1 MSETELNP
9 KQDMPSSPSENGG
22 SYAGGVYDREAVKQ
36 EGGSPLLAEIFNKN
50 NINLILWMLAIFF
63 IIKFVMGVMN
73 GTGVI
78 SPAIDVV
85 VFVGIIVYVIYLPK
99 NDDIVSAATTELK
112 REMEDYRTMI
122 YLGVVV
128 AILFAVG
135 MIFGSATPVSLGLL
149 KNIGFVY
156 LIFLG
161 IINFCVYVLKIPVV
175 DMIFSKPKQKEESAT
190 EIIKDI
196 VSNQDE
202 VFNVANNLYT
212 YDDAKMVC
220 GALDARLATY
230 DEMEDTYKKGGEW
243 CNYGWSEGQY
253 AYFPTQKETWKK
265 LQSDEKNKHNCG
277 RPGINGGYMENPN
290 IKFGANCFG
299 KRPTAKNTDLLKLNT
314 GDLVAKNPDEI
325 ALDQKVNAWKAN
337 AAKLEVN
344 PFNHLKWSA
353 M

>member
-1 MSETELNP
+1 MSETE
-9 KQDMPSSPSENGG
+9 Q
-22 SYAGGVYDREAVKQ
+22 KQ
-36 EGGSPLLAEIFNKN
+36 EISPPPSPFAEIFNQN
-50 NINLILWMLAIFF
+50 NINLVLWILAIFF

-122 YLGVVV
+122 YLGVVI
-128 AILFAVG
+128 AILFAIG
-135 MIFGSATPVSLGLL
+135 MMLESIGSTTPVSLGLL
-149 KNIGFVY
+149 KNIGIVY

-175 DMIFSKPKQKEESAT
+175 DMIFSKPKSSDTEKKEET
-190 EIIKDI
+190 TTDIIKDI
-196 VSNQDE
+196 VANQDE

-220 GALDARLATY
+220 SALDSRLATY
-230 DEMEDTYKKGGEW
+230 DEIEDTYKKGGEW
-243 CNYGWSEGQY
+243 CNYGWSEGQH

-265 LQSDEKNKHNCG
+265 LQLDDKKKHNCG
-277 RPGINGGYMENPN
+277 RPGVNGGYMANPN

-299 KRPTAKNTDLLKLNT
+299 KRPAAKDTDLLKLNT
-314 GDLVAKNPDEI
+314 GNLAPKTPDEI

-337 AAKLEVN
+337 AEKLELN

>member
-1 MSETELNP
+1 MSETETIPQSTSANGEVALVPNT
-9 KQDMPSSPSENGG
+9 QNRSSFS
-22 SYAGGVYDREAVKQ
+22 
-36 EGGSPLLAEIFNKN
+36 EIFNQN
-50 NINLILWMLAIFF
+50 NINLVLWILAIFF

-99 NDDIVSAATTELK
+99 NDDIVSAATTEIK

-122 YLGVVV
+122 YLGVVI
-128 AILFAVG
+128 AILFAIE
-135 MIFGSATPVSLGLL
+135 MMFGSATPVSLGLL

-161 IINFCVYVLKIPVV
+161 IINFCVYVLNIPVV
-175 DMIFSKPKQKEESAT
+175 DMIFSKQKSTNQTDTAT
-190 EIIKDI
+190 GIIKDI
-196 VSNQDE
+196 VANRDE
-202 VFNVANNLYT
+202 VFNVSNNLYT

-230 DEMEDTYKKGGEW
+230 DEIEDTYKKGGEW
-243 CNYGWSEGQY
+243 CNYGWSEGQH
-253 AYFPTQKETWKK
+253 AYFPTQKESWKK
-265 LQSDEKNKHNCG
+265 LQLDENKKHDCG
-277 RPGINGGYMENPN
+277 RPGINGGYMANPH

-299 KRPTAKNTDLLKLNT
+299 KRPAAKSTDLLKLNT
-314 GDLVAKNPDEI
+314 GDLAPKTQDEI
-325 ALDQKVNAWKAN
+325 ILDQKVNAWKAN
-337 AAKLEVN
+337 AAKLELN

>member
-1 MSETELNP
+1 
-9 KQDMPSSPSENGG
+9 
-22 SYAGGVYDREAVKQ
+22 
-36 EGGSPLLAEIFNKN
+36 
-50 NINLILWMLAIFF
+50 MLAFFF
-63 IIKFVMGVMN
+63 IIKFVMGVVS

-85 VFVGIIVYVIYLPK
+85 VFVGIIAYILYLPK
-99 NDDIVSAATTELK
+99 NDDVISATTAEIK

-122 YLGVVV
+122 YLGVVI
-128 AILFAVG
+128 AILFAIG
-135 MIFGSATPVSLGLL
+135 LLMEKLGSSTPMSLGLL
-149 KNIGFVY
+149 KNVGIVY

-175 DMIFSKPKQKEESAT
+175 DMIFSKPTATKKNETAT

-196 VSNQDE
+196 VANQDE
-202 VFNVANNLYT
+202 VFNVSNNLYT

-230 DEMEDTYKKGGEW
+230 DEIEDTYKEGGEW
-243 CNYGWSEGQY
+243 CNYGWSEGQH

-265 LQSDEKNKHNCG
+265 LQSDDKKKHNCG
-277 RPGINGGYMENPN
+277 RPGINGGYMDNPY
-290 IKFGANCFG
+290 IRFGANCFG
-299 KRPTAKNTDLLKLNT
+299 KRPTAKSSDLLKLNT
-314 GDLVAKNPDEI
+314 GSLAPKTPDEI
-325 ALDQKVNAWKAN
+325 LLDQKVNAWKAN
-337 AAKLEVN
+337 AATLELN

>member
-1 MSETELNP
+1 MSETESNP
-9 KQDMPSSPSENGG
+9 KQDMPSSPSENG
-22 SYAGGVYDREAVKQ
+22 VF
-36 EGGSPLLAEIFNKN
+36 AEIFNKN

-85 VFVGIIVYVIYLPK
+85 VFVGIIVFVIYLPK
-99 NDDIVSAATTELK
+99 DDDIVSAATTEIK
-112 REMEDYRTMI
+112 REINDYRTMI
-122 YLGVVV
+122 YLGVVI
-128 AILFAVG
+128 AILFAIG
-135 MIFGSATPVSLGLL
+135 MMFDSMGSTTPVSLSLL

-161 IINFCVYVLKIPVV
+161 IINFCVHVLKIPVI
-175 DMIFSKPKQKEESAT
+175 DMIFSKPKPTPTPESAA

-230 DEMEDTYKKGGEW
+230 DEIEDTYKKGGEW
-243 CNYGWSEGQY
+243 CNYGWSEGQH
-253 AYFPTQKETWKK
+253 AYFPTQKESWKK
-265 LQSDEKNKHNCG
+265 LQSDEKKKHNCG

-299 KRPTAKNTDLLKLNT
+299 KRPAAKSTDLLKLNT
-314 GDLVAKNPDEI
+314 GDLAPKTQDEI
-325 ALDQKVNAWKAN
+325 VLDQKVNAWKAN
-337 AAKLEVN
+337 AAKLELN